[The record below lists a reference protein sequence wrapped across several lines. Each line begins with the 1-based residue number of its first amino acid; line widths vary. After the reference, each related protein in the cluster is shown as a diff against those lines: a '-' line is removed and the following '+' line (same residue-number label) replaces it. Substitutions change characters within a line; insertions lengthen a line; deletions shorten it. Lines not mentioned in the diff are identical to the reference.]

1 MGNKGEEI
9 ARADQ
14 AKQILEHPLYVE
26 ALSTVKE
33 ALIQHLLNT
42 RVAEEV
48 ERDRLYVTIKA
59 LDLVNQHLQSVL
71 ETGTLAER
79 EQEKFLTE

>member
-1 MGNKGEEI
+1 MGKKGEEI

-33 ALIQHLLNT
+33 ALIQYLP
-42 RVAEEV
+42 
-48 ERDRLYVTIKA
+48 
-59 LDLVNQHLQSVL
+59 
-71 ETGTLAER
+71 
-79 EQEKFLTE
+79 